1 MSEKEKKSAWD
12 FAFSLIKFDNLE
24 PSKEMREWSQ
34 QEIQG
39 HITLQQIYEALIN
52 KYGVPSKA

>member
-1 MSEKEKKSAWD
+1 MSEREKKSAWD

-24 PSKEMREWSQ
+24 PSKEMLEWSK

-39 HITLQQIYEALIN
+39 EITLQQIYEALIN
-52 KYGVPSKA
+52 KYGVLSKI

>member
-24 PSKEMREWSQ
+24 PSKEMLEWSQ

-52 KYGVPSKA
+52 KYGVPIKA

>member
-12 FAFSLIKFDNLE
+12 FAFALIKFDNLE
-24 PSKEMREWSQ
+24 PSKEMIEWSQ

-39 HITLQQIYEALIN
+39 NITLKQIYQALIK
-52 KYGVPSKA
+52 KYGVSSKA